1 MVSLHNFYVNR
12 VKIYDT
18 LESVVVLI
26 VVVVVVVV
34 VVVIIVAAVIVVIHA
49 LCTRFV

>member
-34 VVVIIVAAVIVVIHA
+34 VIIVAAVIVVIHA